1 MVVPPPAVT
10 LTFDLLNPKF
20 NQHIYEPNY
29 TSVTQ
34 IRRNSLPLV
43 SEIRCSQGFRD
54 AQTHSLTDG
63 QTRIQCASGTFFNI
77 KMMRVYVRMF
87 TANQFNL
94 PDGRHTGSRMRLT
107 GSLFW
112 PYLVWSR
119 PWPLTFWPQN
129 LTGPYLSPNMHQIC
143 KAGEIPTIGLKDIIM
158 YANFQDAHTDQQ
170 IRKHNTSSTSN
181 CNGGRSTKRQHSVEK
196 EC

>member
-1 MVVPPPAVT
+1 MELDALPSMVVPPPAVT

-29 TSVTQ
+29 TSVAQ
-34 IRRNSLPLV
+34 IGCNSLPLV

-54 AQTHSLTDG
+54 AKTHSLTDG

-94 PDGRHTGSRMRLT
+94 SDGRHTGSTMRLT
-107 GSLFW
+107 GSLFD
-112 PYLVWSR
+112 LIWSGHD
-119 PWPLTFWPQN
+119 LD
-129 LTGPYLSPNMHQIC
+129 L
-143 KAGEIPTIGLKDIIM
+143 
-158 YANFQDAHTDQQ
+158 
-170 IRKHNTSSTSN
+170 
-181 CNGGRSTKRQHSVEK
+181 
-196 EC
+196 